1 VAVVGAV
8 GSGGDDDAAE
18 HRKDG
23 EYGRKAGTANTASRR
38 QLFSVVGRRGP
49 GRINIRQSVLGS
61 AQLG

>member
-8 GSGGDDDAAE
+8 GSGGEDDAAE

-23 EYGRKAGTANTASRR
+23 EYRRETGAADTTSRR
-38 QLFSVVGRRGP
+38 QLDSVVGRRGP
-49 GRINIRQSVLGS
+49 GRINIRQSAAGP